1 MTINIFTT
9 SESLFMD
16 ISFENNNINLVFSVT
31 ICKLA
36 SLERNRPVLKT
47 DFAN

>member
-1 MTINIFTT
+1 MTINIFMT

-16 ISFENNNINLVFSVT
+16 ISFENNINFVFSVT